1 MKAHRILA
9 YALMATLLLGAA
21 TASAQG
27 VKIGVVNFGRLL
39 DESPQAQSS
48 QRALQDEFAPRQ
60 RQLRSQE
67 EQFKS
72 LEERLTQSE
81 SFMSDDERQ
90 QLEREARD
98 LQRELNRGKTEFGED
113 LSLRRNE
120 ELGKLQR
127 MLIEEVQTVSRAEGY
142 DIVLSEAV
150 GVVYASTAVD
160 LTDQILAALQ
170 NRNKAITGG
179 N

>member
-1 MKAHRILA
+1 MKAMQIFACTMLA
-9 YALMATLLLGAA
+9 LLML
-21 TASAQG
+21 TAGVADAQTA
-27 VKIGVVNFGRLL
+27 KIGVVNFGRLL
-39 DESPQAQSS
+39 DESPQAQAS

-60 RQLRSQE
+60 RELRGRE
-67 EQFKS
+67 EQLKS

-81 SFMSDDERQ
+81 GFMSEDERQ
-90 QLEREARD
+90 NLEREARD
-98 LQRELNRGKTEFGED
+98 LQRELNRGKSEFGED

-127 MLIEEVQTVSRAEGY
+127 MLIEEVQSVASAQGY

-170 NRNKAITGG
+170 ARNAAGAGG

>member
-1 MKAHRILA
+1 MKPIQLITCALLTTLMLTAGVAHA
-9 YALMATLLLGAA
+9 Q
-21 TASAQG
+21 SA
-27 VKIGVVNFGRLL
+27 KIGVVNFGRLL
-39 DESPQAQSS
+39 DESPQAQAS

-60 RQLRSQE
+60 RELRGRE
-67 EQFKS
+67 EQLKT

-81 SFMSDDERQ
+81 GFMSEEERQ
-90 QLEREARD
+90 NLERDARD
-98 LQRELNRGKTEFGED
+98 LQRELNRGKSEFGED

-127 MLIEEVQTVSRAEGY
+127 MLVEEVQSVASAQGY

-170 NRNKAITGG
+170 ARNTAGAGG

>member
-1 MKAHRILA
+1 MKAKHIIASAMFVILMFA
-9 YALMATLLLGAA
+9 MGAA
-21 TASAQG
+21 QAQAA
-27 VKIGVVNFGRLL
+27 KIGVVNFGRLL
-39 DESPQAQSS
+39 DESPQAQAS

-60 RQLRSQE
+60 RDLRGRE
-67 EQFKS
+67 EQLKS
-72 LEERLTQSE
+72 MEERLTQSE
-81 SFMSDDERQ
+81 GFMSDDERQ
-90 QLEREARD
+90 NLEREARD
-98 LQRELNRGKTEFGED
+98 LQRELNRGKSEFGED

-127 MLIEEVQTVSRAEGY
+127 MLIAEVQSLAQAQGF

-170 NRNKAITGG
+170 ARGAANSGG

>member
-1 MKAHRILA
+1 MKSKQIIACVML
-9 YALMATLLLGAA
+9 ATLICATGVAQAQAA
-21 TASAQG
+21 
-27 VKIGVVNFGRLL
+27 KIGVVNFGRLL
-39 DESPQAQSS
+39 DESPQAQAS

-60 RQLRSQE
+60 RELRGRE
-67 EQFKS
+67 EQLKS

-81 SFMSDDERQ
+81 GFMSEDERQ
-90 QLEREARD
+90 NLERDARD
-98 LQRELNRGKTEFGED
+98 LQRELNRGKSEFGED

-127 MLIEEVQTVSRAEGY
+127 MLIEEVQRLGQAQGY

-160 LTDQILAALQ
+160 LTDQVLAALQ
-170 NRNKAITGG
+170 ARGAANSDG